1 MQSIL
6 LVLFTTI
13 IAPVI
18 SGVAVKLISCWL
30 DKRK

>member
-1 MQSIL
+1 MSDLI

-13 IAPVI
+13 IAPII